1 MKLRLAPGKPGVLA
15 SILAPCT
22 DTESQLGP
30 GGRRQQRGTGTETV
44 RDREMG
50 TERSN
55 DTRRSEE
62 QLEKGAGTETT
73 PKLGQNQGRTEGE
86 GPSQGSRARPGWG
99 RPLEEVT
106 NRHNPKSTLSQ
117 GREKAARRGQ
127 APPWVLPA
135 GLCCP
140 LLAPAAVRRQEEK
153 SETQLL

>member
-1 MKLRLAPGKPGVLA
+1 MRERDPVRVPEPGQV
-15 SILAPCT
+15 
-22 DTESQLGP
+22 
-30 GGRRQQRGTGTETV
+30 GGE
-44 RDREMG
+44 
-50 TERSN
+50 
-55 DTRRSEE
+55 
-62 QLEKGAGTETT
+62 
-73 PKLGQNQGRTEGE
+73 
-86 GPSQGSRARPGWG
+86 
-99 RPLEEVT
+99 PLEEVT